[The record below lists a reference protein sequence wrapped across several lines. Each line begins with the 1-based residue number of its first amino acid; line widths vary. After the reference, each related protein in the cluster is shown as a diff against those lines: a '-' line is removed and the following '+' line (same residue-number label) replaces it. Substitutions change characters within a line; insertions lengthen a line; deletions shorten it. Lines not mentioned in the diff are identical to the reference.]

1 MPRHIISALGGNAM
15 KRSFLVM
22 ATILASC
29 TAAAAAP
36 AASAPP
42 APFGCGARATEVCYF
57 RIFYARG
64 DRIVVLPAG
73 MKTKMPD
80 VVVGR
85 DQYCMALGKA
95 PPVKCTRKVIGAT
108 NNT

>member
-1 MPRHIISALGGNAM
+1 M

-42 APFGCGARATEVCYF
+42 APFGCEARATEVCYF
-57 RIFYARG
+57 RIFYAPRG

-108 NNT
+108 NNI